1 MKKTIAMLLCLCLL
15 TVVFVSCEDNGTD
28 EIGES
33 SGEQASE
40 KAPEKAPEKAQQENT
55 DTDKPSKTDSGDGWT
70 KFY

>member
-1 MKKTIAMLLCLCLL
+1 MKKKIAMLLCLCLL

-28 EIGES
+28 EIGAS
-33 SGEQASE
+33 SGEQAS
-40 KAPEKAPEKAQQENT
+40 EKAPEKAQQENT